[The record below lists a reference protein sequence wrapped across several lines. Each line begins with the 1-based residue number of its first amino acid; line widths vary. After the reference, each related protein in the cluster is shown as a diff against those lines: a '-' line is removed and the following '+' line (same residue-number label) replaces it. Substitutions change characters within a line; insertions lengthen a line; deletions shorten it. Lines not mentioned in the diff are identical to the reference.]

1 MWSQLPA
8 DMVQFLKAE
17 IDFFDEVTNI
27 SGQLYSVPKAERKAA
42 AVRLAREVCR
52 GWQAEQRLDAC

>member
-1 MWSQLPA
+1 
-8 DMVQFLKAE
+8 MVQFLKAE